1 MGIIQSLRKLKTLI
15 IMVIIVL
22 LQESSPRVRGRFPE
36 HLDMSFSMLIQVEVI
51 RIYVGDQA
59 YPEVSEMVPSYYG
72 LVHCPQSLDWCI
84 RSLSRGVIFQISPYH
99 PAKEYLIKSNHHRQV
114 QQLISDQKPSGS
126 TQLLNIKHYG
136 MGVQVQQYPIKGL
149 LVVDRNGVL
158 PKINK
163 NKNKTLEAP
172 QLFHQEIKIR

>member
-72 LVHCPQSLDWCI
+72 LVHFPQSLDWCI
-84 RSLSRGVIFQISPYH
+84 RSLLRGIVFQIFPCDL
-99 PAKEYLIKSNHHRQV
+99 AKIFGSNRHRGYETLSAPDLFV
-114 QQLISDQKPSGS
+114 R
-126 TQLLNIKHYG
+126 
-136 MGVQVQQYPIKGL
+136 
-149 LVVDRNGVL
+149 DRLDNTRSKAL
-158 PKINK
+158 
-163 NKNKTLEAP
+163 
-172 QLFHQEIKIR
+172 